1 MVTTTVQKDEAYMQR
16 AIALAKYG
24 KFTTSPNP
32 VVGCVLVKDDKVI
45 GEGWHQKAGEGHAEV
60 NALANASTDTKG
72 ATAYVT
78 LEPCSHFGRTPP
90 CAQGLI
96 NAGITRVVIAMQD
109 PNPLV
114 SGNGV
119 AMLEKA
125 DIATT
130 LGVLENAARA
140 LNPGFIKRMTQG
152 LPLVRC
158 KLASSIDGR
167 TAMANGESKW
177 ITGPDARSDVQG
189 FRAQSCAII
198 SGADTV
204 LADNAKLNVRYDE
217 LGYAQKSLT
226 AEQVR
231 QPIRIIIDT
240 KNRLTPDLALF
251 QTDSPI
257 ILVRVDLETEQ
268 QWPHFVEQMIV
279 KVKNAQADL
288 HDLLLKLAE
297 RGLNTLWL
305 ESGARLSGAFLSAN
319 LVDELV
325 LYQAPKIMGDSARG
339 LFDLPQLSHLSDA
352 ISLEFNDVRMV
363 GNDLRIIAKI
373 VNPIK

>member
-1 MVTTTVQKDEAYMQR
+1 MQR
-16 AIALAKYG
+16 AIALAKKG

-32 VVGCVLVKDDKVI
+32 NVGCVLVKNGKVI

-60 NALANASTDTKG
+60 NALASATEDVKG

-96 NAGITRVVIAMQD
+96 NAEVSRVVIAMQD

-119 AMLEKA
+119 AMLEQA
-125 DIATT
+125 GIATT
-130 LGVLENAARA
+130 VGVLENAAKN
-140 LNPGFIKRMTQG
+140 LNPGFIKRMTNN

-158 KLASSIDGR
+158 KLASSLDGR

-177 ITGPDARSDVQG
+177 ITGADARSDVQR
-189 FRAQSCAII
+189 FRAESCAII

-204 LADNAKLNVRYDE
+204 ISDNAKLNVRYDE
-217 LGYAQKSLT
+217 LGYVQESLT
-226 AEQVR
+226 QEQVR
-231 QPIRIIIDT
+231 QPVRIIIDT
-240 KNRLTPDLALF
+240 KNRLTPDLAIF
-251 QTDSPI
+251 TSNSPI

-288 HDLLLKLAE
+288 HDLLIKLAQ
-297 RGLNTLWL
+297 RGLNTIWL
-305 ESGARLSGAFLSAN
+305 ESGARLAGAFLSEN

-325 LYQAPKIMGDSARG
+325 LYQAPKIMGDNARG
-339 LFDLPQLSHLSDA
+339 LFDLPQLTHLSDA

-363 GNDLRIIAKI
+363 GDDLRIIAKI
-373 VNPIK
+373 N